1 MPIGN
6 AVPCPSCGQKFFP
19 SSMKFHL
26 KQCERKQ
33 AAMIVECPAC
43 GTSMPQAEI
52 PAHMEKC
59 PVARQQQRRLQE
71 RDATARGRRTGPAR
85 GPDGAGAAP
94 RKAAAPPPVLSA
106 PGADGRVPCAVCGR
120 RFAPDRIAKHQFICG
135 NVRDDSRKMVYDSRA
150 ARLRG
155 IADSNAD
162 GGFGAPPPRG
172 ARRAATRS
180 VFKPAEVVARR
191 RAGGE
196 PAARAAPSKWR
207 SEHRAFIA
215 MVREA
220 KRQAGGGGVA

>member
-85 GPDGAGAAP
+85 GPDGAGAAFVLPHLANWLRRSARPTDHVFSFLEVRARTFRAP
-94 RKAAAPPPVLSA
+94 R
-106 PGADGRVPCAVCGR
+106 
-120 RFAPDRIAKHQFICG
+120 G
-135 NVRDDSRKMVYDSRA
+135 NVCS
-150 ARLRG
+150 L
-155 IADSNAD
+155 
-162 GGFGAPPPRG
+162 
-172 ARRAATRS
+172 
-180 VFKPAEVVARR
+180 
-191 RAGGE
+191 
-196 PAARAAPSKWR
+196 
-207 SEHRAFIA
+207 
-215 MVREA
+215 
-220 KRQAGGGGVA
+220 